1 MTHNQELMVKLLI
14 LGATG
19 LVGMNVFRKALEDKR
34 FSQVIAPSRRSLP
47 THRKLVNPVSSDL
60 ATLLP
65 DATDWAVDAVI
76 CAMGTTIG
84 KAGSKEA
91 FRHVDYVLP
100 LAFAKRAHQ
109 RGGQA
114 FALVS
119 SPGASMS
126 VPLFYCRTKAE
137 LERDIDALGFR
148 SLTIVRPGMI
158 GGHRQEF
165 RPAERIVFPLAGILR
180 PILPKG
186 LWINP
191 AASIADVLIESVVA
205 GRPGRHMV
213 TSRDIVERAHK
224 R

>member
-65 DATDWAVDAVI
+65 DATDWVVDAVI

-114 FALVS
+114 FALDKLH
-119 SPGASMS
+119 G
-126 VPLFYCRTKAE
+126 
-137 LERDIDALGFR
+137 
-148 SLTIVRPGMI
+148 
-158 GGHRQEF
+158 
-165 RPAERIVFPLAGILR
+165 
-180 PILPKG
+180 
-186 LWINP
+186 
-191 AASIADVLIESVVA
+191 
-205 GRPGRHMV
+205 
-213 TSRDIVERAHK
+213 VEG
-224 R
+224 